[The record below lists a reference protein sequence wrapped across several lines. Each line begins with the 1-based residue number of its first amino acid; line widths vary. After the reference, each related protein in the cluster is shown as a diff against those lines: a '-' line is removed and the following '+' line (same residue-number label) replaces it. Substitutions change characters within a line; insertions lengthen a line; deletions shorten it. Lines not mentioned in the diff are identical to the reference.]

1 MSRQQASQAIV
12 LASAGGC
19 ARAGDRAAQV
29 RGPVGDGAGASS
41 ANATAATAAANT
53 PRTGRPRRSSL
64 ARAAAACLALPA
76 ALLLLVAAP
85 RAQQA
90 EPEAGLVAIHQTL
103 RDLATDVV
111 VLNVAAHPDDE
122 SSRTGTILRRKHGMR
137 VVTAYSTYGDG
148 GQNAIGREIGPEL
161 AAIRVRETLRA
172 AAMSGVAVR
181 WLGMPDFGFSK
192 TLDETL
198 AVWGK
203 EALLAAMRA
212 QIDAV
217 DPDVIVT
224 NHSLTQGHGHH
235 RATWWAA
242 VEVLKERAAAGR
254 FVPWMFMRCG
264 ADDAQLVL
272 DPAELDV
279 ARGETYARLAHRAWT
294 QHVSQGPWGPHDPLQ
309 VGKDTWKLAFPA
321 DADAATVA
329 RAVDLAQW
337 GREPRGGAGLPAN
350 AASLLTAELLALARE
365 RFVAAQRAYDEALQD
380 LATPAARR
388 RAGVLRH
395 RRDALQRLLLAAA
408 GVRVEAWLADRTV
421 AFGRSGKAYVVCHG
435 HEQVRDLAVRCGDA
449 VGEPAQVK
457 VRPTPFDGMGGGAA
471 TPAGPGADAPGGNGG
486 AGGGNQAGSSGARD
500 AAGGGDRAGSTDVGG
515 NATAADNR
523 VGPDGRGAGTGA
535 GASNRAAG
543 NPAVRLPFA
552 VPTSWSDDVAPAAN
566 PPNGGAAPANA
577 NDPAASPA
585 ATALRPAPRPGCFQV
600 AVACAVAADGGDAAD
615 DVVASGLVPAVADID
630 VAFTLDGVPLRVSVA
645 LDYDPAPPVAVAWD
659 REVAIVRR
667 GAVVERTFHVR
678 VANRSSYRIDDP
690 VVLRMGPG
698 LGATSVPGRLS
709 LTADHAEARV
719 LVKARIEADEL
730 TPSSGLGFGFQTAS
744 ARLPIRVVDVRVPDG
759 MKVLLVRGP
768 DDSTEQ
774 ALADLGVPYAAP
786 SRDEL
791 MGARLE
797 DYTAVL
803 LDIRA
808 GFHRPELAELRDRL
822 QQYCRGGGRVVA
834 MYHKSGEWNEK
845 DGRPSLAPFAL
856 TVGEERVTDENAAVT
871 FLQPRHPLLT
881 SPHALGDAD
890 FAGWVQERGLNFPKT
905 WDAAWTPLLAM
916 QDPGEKQPH
925 QGALLY
931 TQFGRGDFV
940 YCSLALYRQL
950 RRGHEGALRL
960 LVNLLARG

>member
-1 MSRQQASQAIV
+1 MTPILLGGA
-12 LASAGGC
+12 LALL
-19 ARAGDRAAQV
+19 
-29 RGPVGDGAGASS
+29 
-41 ANATAATAAANT
+41 AAA
-53 PRTGRPRRSSL
+53 P
-64 ARAAAACLALPA
+64 
-76 ALLLLVAAP
+76 VAV
-85 RAQQA
+85 AQQA

-198 AVWGK
+198 GVWGK
-203 EALLAAMRA
+203 EPLLAAMRA
-212 QIDAV
+212 AIDAV

-264 ADDAQLVL
+264 AEDAQLVL
-272 DPAELDV
+272 DPAELDP

-337 GREPRGGAGLPAN
+337 GREARGGAGLPAN
-350 AASLLTAELLALARE
+350 AASLPAAELLALARD
-365 RFVAAQRAYDEALQD
+365 RFVAAQRDYDAALRD
-380 LATPAARR
+380 LASPDARR
-388 RAGVLRH
+388 RASVLRH

-421 AFGRSGKAYVVCHG
+421 AFGSSGKAYVVVHG
-435 HEQVRDLAVRCGDA
+435 HERVRDLAVRCGDA
-449 VGEPAQVK
+449 VGEPAQVV
-457 VRPTPFDGMGGGAA
+457 VRLTPFDGMPQGTSVA
-471 TPAGPGADAPGGNGG
+471 TPPNTP
-486 AGGGNQAGSSGARD
+486 
-500 AAGGGDRAGSTDVGG
+500 
-515 NATAADNR
+515 
-523 VGPDGRGAGTGA
+523 P
-535 GASNRAAG
+535 
-543 NPAVRLPFA
+543 NPAP
-552 VPTSWSDDVAPAAN
+552 SDAPAAK
-566 PPNGGAAPANA
+566 APVV
-577 NDPAASPA
+577 
-585 ATALRPAPRPGCFQV
+585 RPGCFQV
-600 AVACAVAADGGDAAD
+600 AVACAVAKDGGDAAN
-615 DVVASGLVPAVADID
+615 DVVASGLVPAVADVD
-630 VAFTLDGVPLRVSVA
+630 VTFTLDGVPLRVPVP
-645 LDYDPAPPVAVAWD
+645 LDYDPAPPIEVAWD

-667 GAVVERTFHVR
+667 GAVVDRTFHVR
-678 VANRSSYRIDDP
+678 VGNRSPYLVSDP
-690 VVLRMGPG
+690 VQLRMGPG
-698 LGATSVPGRLS
+698 ITATSVPGRLTLS
-709 LTADHAEARV
+709 AEHAEARV

-730 TPSSGLGFGFQTAS
+730 TASAGLGFEFQDAE
-744 ARLPIRVVDVRVPDG
+744 ARLPVRVVDVTVPAG
-759 MKVLLVRGP
+759 IKALLVRGP

-774 ALADLGVPYAAP
+774 ALADLGVPYAAL

-791 MGARLE
+791 MSARLE

-808 GFHRPELAELRDRL
+808 CFHRPELAELRDRL

-845 DGRPSLAPFAL
+845 DGRPSLAPFPL
-856 TVGEERVTDENAAVT
+856 TVGDERVTDENAPVA
-871 FLQPRHPLLT
+871 FLQPGHPLLST
-881 SPHALGDAD
+881 PHAIGERD

-916 QDPGEKQPH
+916 QDPGDKQPH
-925 QGALLY
+925 QGALLV

>member
-1 MSRQQASQAIV
+1 MSRQPTSK
-12 LASAGGC
+12 SS
-19 ARAGDRAAQV
+19 ARAGVGRPVASPAASAVAPAASASRLPTCAGRVAVSVRCAVACRAI
-29 RGPVGDGAGASS
+29 
-41 ANATAATAAANT
+41 AAA
-53 PRTGRPRRSSL
+53 
-64 ARAAAACLALPA
+64 A
-76 ALLLLVAAP
+76 ALLLAAAP
-85 RAQQA
+85 VAVAQQA

-122 SSRTGTILRRKHGMR
+122 SSRTDTILRRKHGMR

-198 AVWGK
+198 SVWGK
-203 EALLAAMRA
+203 EPLLAAMRA
-212 QIDAV
+212 AIDAV
-217 DPDVIVT
+217 DPDVIIT

-264 ADDAQLVL
+264 AEDAQLVL
-272 DPAELDV
+272 DPAELDP
-279 ARGETYARLAHRAWT
+279 ARGETYARLAYRAWT

-309 VGKDTWKLAFPA
+309 VGKDTWKLAVPA
-321 DADAATVA
+321 EADAATVA

-337 GREPRGGAGLPAN
+337 GREPRGGAGIPAN
-350 AASLLTAELLALARE
+350 AGALPAAELLALARE
-365 RFVAAQRAYDEALQD
+365 RLGAVAQEIDAVQD
-380 LATPAARR
+380 LAAPAARR
-388 RAGVLRH
+388 RVAVLRH

-408 GVRVEAWLADRTV
+408 GVRVEAWLADRAV
-421 AFGRSGKAYVVCHG
+421 AFGSSGKAYVVVHG
-435 HEQVRDLAVRCGDA
+435 HERVRDIAVRCGDA
-449 VGEPAQVK
+449 VGEPAQVV
-457 VRPTPFDGMGGGAA
+457 VRLTPFDGMPQGTSTSGGAA
-471 TPAGPGADAPGGNGG
+471 PNADAPGGKG
-486 AGGGNQAGSSGARD
+486 
-500 AAGGGDRAGSTDVGG
+500 AAGDA
-515 NATAADNR
+515 
-523 VGPDGRGAGTGA
+523 
-535 GASNRAAG
+535 
-543 NPAVRLPFA
+543 AVRLPFQ
-552 VPTSWSDDVAPAAN
+552 VPTTWSNDVTPTTNA
-566 PPNGGAAPANA
+566 PNGAAAPATGA
-577 NDPAASPA
+577 DPTKPAAP
-585 ATALRPAPRPGCFQV
+585 ALRPAPRPGCFQV
-600 AVACAVAADGGDAAD
+600 AVACAVPAVGAAPATD
-615 DVVASGLVPAVADID
+615 DVVASGLVPAVAGVD
-630 VAFTLDGVPLRVSVA
+630 VAFTLDGVPLRVPVA
-645 LDYDPAPPVAVAWD
+645 LDYDPVPPVEVAWD
-659 REVAIVRR
+659 REVAVVRR

-678 VANRSSYRIDDP
+678 VGNRSPFLVSDP
-690 VVLRMGPG
+690 VALRMGAG
-698 LGATSVPGRLS
+698 IAATSVPGRLTLS
-709 LTADHAEARV
+709 AERAEARV
-719 LVKARIEADEL
+719 LVKARIEAEEL
-730 TPSSGLGFGFQTAS
+730 SASAGIGFEFQDAQ
-744 ARLPIRVVDVRVPDG
+744 ARLPIRIVDVTVPDG

-774 ALADLGVPYAAP
+774 ALADLGVPYAAL

-791 MGARLE
+791 MSARLE

-808 GFHRPELAELRDRL
+808 YFHRPELAELRDRL

-845 DGRPSLAPFAL
+845 DGRPSLAPFPL
-856 TVGEERVTDENAAVT
+856 TIADERVTDENAAVT
-871 FLQPRHPLLT
+871 FLQPG
-881 SPHALGDAD
+881 HALLRYPHELGERD

-916 QDPGEKQPH
+916 QDPGDKQPH
-925 QGALLY
+925 QGALLV

-950 RRGHEGALRL
+950 RRGHEGALRV

>member
-1 MSRQQASQAIV
+1 MNPSRF
-12 LASAGGC
+12 
-19 ARAGDRAAQV
+19 
-29 RGPVGDGAGASS
+29 AGA
-41 ANATAATAAANT
+41 
-53 PRTGRPRRSSL
+53 
-64 ARAAAACLALPA
+64 LALVV
-76 ALLLLVAAP
+76 VAPVAV
-85 RAQQA
+85 AQQA

-122 SSRTGTILRRKHGMR
+122 SSRTGTMLRRKHGMR

-148 GQNAIGREIGPEL
+148 GQNAIGREVGPEL

-172 AAMSGVAVR
+172 AAMSGVEVR

-198 AVWGK
+198 GVWGK
-203 EALLAAMRA
+203 EPLLTAMRA
-212 QIDAV
+212 AIDAV
-217 DPDVIVT
+217 EPDVIVT

-264 ADDAQLVL
+264 AEDAQLVL
-272 DPAELDV
+272 DPAELDL

-321 DADAATVA
+321 AAEADAATVA

-337 GREPRGGAGLPAN
+337 GREARGGAGLPAG
-350 AASLLTAELLALARE
+350 AASLPPAELRTLARE
-365 RFVAAQRAYDEALQD
+365 RFVAAQRDYDAALRD
-380 LATPAARR
+380 LASPDARR
-388 RAGVLRH
+388 RAAVLRH

-408 GVRVEAWLADRTV
+408 GVRVEAWLAARNV
-421 AFGRSGKAYVVCHG
+421 AFGSSGKAYVVVHG

-449 VGEPAQVK
+449 VGEPAQVRA
-457 VRPTPFDGMGGGAA
+457 RPTPFDGMGGGAA
-471 TPAGPGADAPGGNGG
+471 TPAGAGAEAPVGNG
-486 AGGGNQAGSSGARD
+486 
-500 AAGGGDRAGSTDVGG
+500 AAGG
-515 NATAADNR
+515 AAS
-523 VGPDGRGAGTGA
+523 GA
-535 GASNRAAG
+535 GADPGS
-543 NPAVRLPFA
+543 RLPFHI
-552 VPTSWSDDVAPAAN
+552 PTSRSNDVAPT
-566 PPNGGAAPANA
+566 PGAASGAT
-577 NDPAASPA
+577 PAAPSATTPPTTATPASPTD
-585 ATALRPAPRPGCFQV
+585 ATPALRPAPRPGCFQV
-600 AVACAVAADGGDAAD
+600 AVACAIAADGGDAAN
-615 DVVASGLVPAVADID
+615 DVVASGLVPAVADVD
-630 VAFTLDGVPLRVSVA
+630 VTFTLDGVPLRVAIA
-645 LDYDPAPPVAVAWD
+645 LDYDPTPPIEVAWD

-667 GAVVERTFHVR
+667 GALVDRTFHVR
-678 VANRSSYRIDDP
+678 VGNRSPYLVSDP
-690 VVLRMGPG
+690 VALRMGPG
-698 LGATSVPGRLS
+698 ITATSVPGRLTLS
-709 LTADHAEARV
+709 AEHAEARV

-730 TPSSGLGFGFQTAS
+730 TASAGLGFAFQDAQ
-744 ARLPIRVVDVRVPDG
+744 ARLPVRVVDVRVPDG
-759 MKVLLVRGP
+759 LKVLLVRGP

-774 ALADLGVPYAAP
+774 ALADLGVPYAAL

-791 MGARLE
+791 MSARLE
-797 DYTAVL
+797 DFTAVL

-808 GFHRPELAELRDRL
+808 YFHRPELAELRDRL

-845 DGRPSLAPFAL
+845 DGRPSLAPFPL
-856 TVGEERVTDENAAVT
+856 TVGDERVTDENAAVT
-871 FLQPRHPLLT
+871 LLR
-881 SPHALGDAD
+881 PGHALLRYPHELGERD

-916 QDPGEKQPH
+916 QDPGDKQPH
-925 QGALLY
+925 QGALLV

-950 RRGHEGALRL
+950 RRGHEGALRV

>member
-1 MSRQQASQAIV
+1 MNRSIPF
-12 LASAGGC
+12 
-19 ARAGDRAAQV
+19 AAFFL
-29 RGPVGDGAGASS
+29 AGAVV
-41 ANATAATAAANT
+41 AA
-53 PRTGRPRRSSL
+53 
-64 ARAAAACLALPA
+64 
-76 ALLLLVAAP
+76 AAP

-90 EPEAGLVAIHQTL
+90 EPEAGLVAIHQAL
-103 RDLATDVV
+103 RDAATDVV

-122 SSRTGTILRRKHGMR
+122 SSRTDTILRRKHGMR

-148 GQNAIGREIGPEL
+148 GQNAIGREIGAEL

-172 AAMSGVAVR
+172 AAMSGVEVR
-181 WLGMPDFGFSK
+181 WLGMADFGFSK

-329 RAVDLAQW
+329 RATDLAQW
-337 GREPRGGAGLPAN
+337 GRPAFAGDRLPSAAATLPAAELQAVTKAHLLAVRAEL
-350 AASLLTAELLALARE
+350 AAAVRNLTAP
-365 RFVAAQRAYDEALQD
+365 DG
-380 LATPAARR
+380 RR
-388 RAGVLRH
+388 RAVVLR
-395 RRDALQRLLLAAA
+395 RRADAAQRLLLALH
-408 GVRVEAWLADRTV
+408 GVRVEAWHPDRTIP
-421 AFGRSGKAYVVCHG
+421 FGGVGRAYVVVHG
-435 HEQVRDLAVRCGDA
+435 HERVTDLAVRCGDA
-449 VGEPAQVK
+449 VGEPAQVQA
-457 VRPTPFDGMGGGAA
+457 RATPFDAMAA
-471 TPAGPGADAPGGNGG
+471 NSAAPPPPSEPSVAPGADGG
-486 AGGGNQAGSSGARD
+486 RV
-500 AAGGGDRAGSTDVGG
+500 AAA
-515 NATAADNR
+515 
-523 VGPDGRGAGTGA
+523 
-535 GASNRAAG
+535 
-543 NPAVRLPFA
+543 
-552 VPTSWSDDVAPAAN
+552 
-566 PPNGGAAPANA
+566 
-577 NDPAASPA
+577 
-585 ATALRPAPRPGCFQV
+585 RPGCFQV
-600 AVACAVAADGGDAAD
+600 DVDCGHGAD
-615 DVVASGLVPAVADID
+615 VASAEDVDLAAAQLLPCTELVEAT
-630 VAFTLDGVPLRVSVA
+630 FTLDGVPFCVLVP
-645 LDYDPAPPVAVAWD
+645 LDHDAVPPVALAWD
-659 REVAIVRR
+659 REATVVRK
-667 GAVVERTFHVR
+667 GEVVERTLTARAVNHSAYV
-678 VANRSSYRIDDP
+678 VHDP
-690 VVLRMGPG
+690 IALSMGPG
-698 LGATSVPGRLS
+698 ITATSLPGRLT
-709 LTADHAEARV
+709 LGKEHGDARI

-730 TPSSGLGFGFQTAS
+730 VGAATLRLGFGDQ
-744 ARLPIRVVDVRVPDG
+744 RVPLPVRVVDVRVPAG

-768 DDSTEQ
+768 EDSTEQ
-774 ALADLGVPYAAP
+774 ALADLGVPFAAP

-791 MGARLE
+791 LGARLE

-808 GFHRPELAELRDRL
+808 YFHRPELAELRDRL
-822 QQYCRGGGRVVA
+822 QQYCRAGGRVVA

-845 DGRPSLAPFAL
+845 DGRPTLAPFPL

-871 FLQPRHPLLT
+871 LLQPGHPLLT
-881 SPHALGDAD
+881 YPHALGERD

-905 WDAAWTPLLAM
+905 WDAAWAPLLAM
-916 QDPGEKQPH
+916 QDPGDKQPH

>member
-1 MSRQQASQAIV
+1 MSPTC
-12 LASAGGC
+12 L
-19 ARAGDRAAQV
+19 
-29 RGPVGDGAGASS
+29 AGA
-41 ANATAATAAANT
+41 
-53 PRTGRPRRSSL
+53 
-64 ARAAAACLALPA
+64 LALF
-76 ALLLLVAAP
+76 LLAAAP

-203 EALLAAMRA
+203 DALLAAMRA

-350 AASLLTAELLALARE
+350 AASLPAAELLALARE

-421 AFGRSGKAYVVCHG
+421 AFGRSGKAYVVVHG

-471 TPAGPGADAPGGNGG
+471 TPATAAGPATDAPAGN
-486 AGGGNQAGSSGARD
+486 
-500 AAGGGDRAGSTDVGG
+500 
-515 NATAADNR
+515 
-523 VGPDGRGAGTGA
+523 GA
-535 GASNRAAG
+535 GA
-543 NPAVRLPFA
+543 PAVRVPFD
-552 VPTSWSDDVAPAAN
+552 VPTSWSEDVAPAAGAARGV
-566 PPNGGAAPANA
+566 PNGATRGAANGADAAAAPAA
-577 NDPAASPA
+577 AAPAADAP
-585 ATALRPAPRPGCFQV
+585 ALRPAPRPGCFQV

-615 DVVASGLVPAVADID
+615 DVVASGLVPAVADVD
-630 VAFTLDGVPLRVSVA
+630 VAFTLDGVPLRVALA
-645 LDYDPAPPVAVAWD
+645 LDYDPTPPIEVAWD

-678 VANRSSYRIDDP
+678 VANHSPYLVNDP
-690 VVLRMGPG
+690 IALRMGPG
-698 LGATSVPGRLS
+698 IGATSVPGRLS

-730 TPSSGLGFGFQTAS
+730 TASASLGCQFQAAS
-744 ARLPIRVVDVRVPDG
+744 ARLPIRVVDVQVPAG
-759 MKVLLVRGP
+759 MNVLLVRGP

-845 DGRPSLAPFAL
+845 DGRPSLAPFPL
-856 TVGEERVTDENAAVT
+856 TVGEERVTDENAAVA
-871 FLQPRHPLLT
+871 FLQPAHALLT
-881 SPHALGDAD
+881 RPHALGEAD

-916 QDPGEKQPH
+916 QDPGDKQPH
-925 QGALLY
+925 QGALLV

>member
-1 MSRQQASQAIV
+1 MNPIR
-12 LASAGGC
+12 L
-19 ARAGDRAAQV
+19 
-29 RGPVGDGAGASS
+29 AGA
-41 ANATAATAAANT
+41 
-53 PRTGRPRRSSL
+53 
-64 ARAAAACLALPA
+64 LALF
-76 ALLLLVAAP
+76 LVAPVAV
-85 RAQQA
+85 AQQA
-90 EPEAGLVAIHQTL
+90 EPETGLVAIHQIL

-122 SSRTGTILRRKHGMR
+122 SSRTGTMLRRKHGMR

-198 AVWGK
+198 GVWGR
-203 EALLAAMRA
+203 ENLLAAMRA
-212 QIDAV
+212 TIDAV

-264 ADDAQLVL
+264 AEDAQLVL
-272 DPAELDV
+272 DPAELDP

-337 GREPRGGAGLPAN
+337 GREARGGAGLPAN
-350 AASLLTAELLALARE
+350 AAMLPPAELRALARE
-365 RFVAAQRAYDEALQD
+365 RFVAAEQEYAAALRD

-388 RAGVLRH
+388 RAAVLRH

-408 GVRVEAWLADRTV
+408 GVRVEAWLADRAI
-421 AFGRSGKAYVVCHG
+421 AFGRTGKAYVVVHG

-449 VGEPAQVK
+449 AGEPAQVR

-471 TPAGPGADAPGGNGG
+471 TPAGPGTDAPGGNGG
-486 AGGGNQAGSSGARD
+486 AGGGADTGSSRAP
-500 AAGGGDRAGSTDVGG
+500 GD
-515 NATAADNR
+515 
-523 VGPDGRGAGTGA
+523 
-535 GASNRAAG
+535 
-543 NPAVRLPFA
+543 PAVRLPVD
-552 VPTSWSDDVAPAAN
+552 VPTSWSNDVAPAAK
-566 PPNGGAAPANA
+566 PANGGAAPANGT
-577 NDPAASPA
+577 DPAAPPA
-585 ATALRPAPRPGCFQV
+585 APALRPAPRPGCFQV

-615 DVVASGLVPAVADID
+615 DVVASGLVPAVADVD
-630 VAFTLDGVPLRVSVA
+630 VAFALDGVPLRVALA
-645 LDYDPAPPVAVAWD
+645 LDYDPTPPIEVAWD

-678 VANRSSYRIDDP
+678 IANHSPYLVNDP
-690 VVLRMGPG
+690 IALRMGPG
-698 LGATSVPGRLS
+698 IGATSVPGRLS

-730 TPSSGLGFGFQTAS
+730 TAGASLGCQFQAAG
-744 ARLPIRVVDVRVPDG
+744 ARLPIRVVDVHVPDG

-774 ALADLGVPYAAP
+774 ALADLGVPYAAL

-797 DYTAVL
+797 DFTAVL

-808 GFHRPELAELRDRL
+808 CFHRPELAELRDRL

-856 TVGEERVTDENAAVT
+856 TVGDERVTDENAAVA
-871 FLQPRHPLLT
+871 FLQPAHALLT
-881 SPHALGDAD
+881 RPHALGEAD
-890 FAGWVQERGLNFPKT
+890 FAGWVQERGLNFPKA

-916 QDPGEKQPH
+916 QDPGDKQPH
-925 QGALLY
+925 QGALLV

-950 RRGHEGALRL
+950 RRGHEGALRV